1 MGAGLRTIQSN
12 ARSYTNRAR
21 RDNRI
26 TQKTREAHADAVG
39 TGGVGLAAVPALPVG
54 SEFGTAFSG
63 RGVVE
68 ADRSTGAVDRSMPP
82 PPFFPTSGPP
92 PLTRLPPMALA
103 PQVPFHGYHNGD
115 GRSSGGPPYAAG
127 PAPEPPPGSR
137 GPEW

>member
-39 TGGVGLAAVPALPVG
+39 TGGVGLAVPALPVG
-54 SEFGTAFSG
+54 TEFGAAFVG
-63 RGVVE
+63 RGVE
-68 ADRSTGAVDRSMPP
+68 ADRSPGGVDRSMPP

-92 PLTRLPPMALA
+92 PPTRLPPMALA
-103 PQVPFHGYHNGD
+103 PQVPFRGYHNGD

-127 PAPEPPPGSR
+127 PAPEPPPVSR
-137 GPEW
+137 VPGW